1 MNGRMK
7 ELVSA
12 AMVMV
17 MVLSLFGAFVALPAG
32 AAVQAPQLITYT
44 ITNTTITPS
53 QTTSIDVRF
62 SERVEAWIKIEDE
75 NRNLVNELYYSNG
88 VTNPRAKTW
97 DGTYTNGTVV
107 PDGDY
112 YVNVTGLNRTT
123 ELNVVNN
130 TETITVTSGTEPPTV
145 TRTYAKGTEPGTA
158 VVTVSYTVNT
168 AISSLTIKENI
179 PSDWTI
185 TAQTSSP
192 TASTYKAATHEW
204 LYLLPPVGSG
214 TITYTVSGPAGDTD
228 TISGTY
234 DIGAGGL
241 ATPSTTVTLTGA
253 SEIVITF
260 VEPPTPAN
268 GATVTVNYVNV
279 TVSIAQT
286 NISTVLLN
294 WNGENE
300 TMTKVGLNSWSYHDN
315 ESVAKTGLVN
325 GTYTYK
331 VYAND
336 TLDNWGVSKTRTVT
350 VNISEPTGATITGTI
365 KGINQETISNAA
377 VTIDGYSDTTDADG
391 KYSIMNVPSGLY
403 TISVTAT
410 GYRSESKADVSIT
423 TDATV
428 DFVGND
434 GLLKEPCSD
443 TTYALGV
450 ITKWAND
457 VITDTTKVLTQIQ
470 IWAAS

>member
-1 MNGRMK
+1 
-7 ELVSA
+7 
-12 AMVMV
+12 
-17 MVLSLFGAFVALPAG
+17 
-32 AAVQAPQLITYT
+32 
-44 ITNTTITPS
+44 
-53 QTTSIDVRF
+53 
-62 SERVEAWIKIEDE
+62 
-75 NRNLVNELYYSNG
+75 
-88 VTNPRAKTW
+88 
-97 DGTYTNGTVV
+97 
-107 PDGDY
+107 
-112 YVNVTGLNRTT
+112 
-123 ELNVVNN
+123 
-130 TETITVTSGTEPPTV
+130 
-145 TRTYAKGTEPGTA
+145 
-158 VVTVSYTVNT
+158 
-168 AISSLTIKENI
+168 
-179 PSDWTI
+179 
-185 TAQTSSP
+185 
-192 TASTYKAATHEW
+192 
-204 LYLLPPVGSG
+204 
-214 TITYTVSGPAGDTD
+214 
-228 TISGTY
+228 
-234 DIGAGGL
+234 
-241 ATPSTTVTLTGA
+241 
-253 SEIVITF
+253 
-260 VEPPTPAN
+260 
-268 GATVTVNYVNV
+268 
-279 TVSIAQT
+279 
-286 NISTVLLN
+286 
-294 WNGENE
+294 
-300 TMTKVGLNSWSYHDN
+300 
-315 ESVAKTGLVN
+315 LVN